1 MLCNEVLAGVVLFKS
16 VFRFLSFGQQHE
28 SIFILCLQNVRSPLK
43 FASLHRVDIQWDMFI
58 LVCVCVCDIQWDIFI
73 LVFVCTRVCV
83 PTSSEYWL
91 MLNFNFFII
100 SLLLVIVL
108 IICSQ
113 PMLFF
118 RSPLPHQCFN
128 VIFL

>member
-58 LVCVCVCDIQWDIFI
+58 LVCVCVTLWDMFI
-73 LVFVCTRVCV
+73 LVCVCV
-83 PTSSEYWL
+83 C
-91 MLNFNFFII
+91 
-100 SLLLVIVL
+100 VCV
-108 IICSQ
+108 
-113 PMLFF
+113 
-118 RSPLPHQCFN
+118 
-128 VIFL
+128 